1 MISKLTHFPLL
12 FSFLPCRA
20 TILHAALFTW
30 HCNVSPTHV
39 IKILYRLWF
48 NTVIIRHVRQQ
59 QSVSKHRKNKP
70 PRKKKTGKE
79 RRVGKGSTQFR
90 SWKADSGRWQRFPR
104 EGGGNGSCLS
114 GAVETE
120 ARTLA
125 VAGSA
130 LEAGAAHKARESK
143 SARRDNQT
151 PPCSR
156 PQPPPWARLNQRGSE
171 LRVTRH
177 SGRMAGLQRRAQVK
191 VYVLNG
197 GASSYRPHSDSSKHH
212 QTHCIRQ
219 SLTL

>member
-48 NTVIIRHVRQQ
+48 NAVIIRHVRQQ

-70 PRKKKTGKE
+70 PKTRKQERKE
-79 RRVGKGSTQFR
+79 ERVRGPHSLGAGSRQR
-90 SWKADSGRWQRFPR
+90 QVAEVSESGRRQQ
-104 EGGGNGSCLS
+104 GSCLP

-125 VAGSA
+125 AGSA

-143 SARRDNQT
+143 SAEGIIKPAALT
-151 PPCSR
+151 SLLAAGHSPHHG
-156 PQPPPWARLNQRGSE
+156 RG
-171 LRVTRH
+171 
-177 SGRMAGLQRRAQVK
+177 
-191 VYVLNG
+191 
-197 GASSYRPHSDSSKHH
+197 
-212 QTHCIRQ
+212 
-219 SLTL
+219 